1 MIRPTILILCAS
13 TALAAPAPQP
23 KPAPPASPTPT
34 PVAVTAP
41 AAKPPTDP
49 ARIPRPAELEKGK
62 GTRILPPEEKER
74 LIHEKEA
81 FASQKRT
88 EAIRL
93 LEELVAMKPGP
104 DTMADALFK
113 LAELYWEDA
122 RQRYMVAMSAY
133 EKQQEGCRDQ
143 GDKAPPEC
151 KTAATPRL
159 DVSRSERLYAEL
171 VEKYQKFPRTDVVLY
186 LLGFGA
192 REGKRTDESV
202 KWFQRLITD
211 YPESKLLPD
220 AWMMIGEGHFE
231 KFEWSK
237 ARVAYEKVLEHR
249 DSPVYD
255 LALFKSAWC
264 DWKLGETKR
273 AAERFKEVLDI
284 AAEAEKSE
292 RTDQQK
298 RSLQLREEAL
308 QYLTLLFTEDESVT
322 AKDAYDFLAGI
333 GGERYSREVLVR
345 LSDTFYGQGRYDR
358 AIQAWKFLI
367 AIDGKHRDA
376 PRFQMKIV
384 DSWVAL
390 DDRNQGLAAAKDL
403 ARLYGPTSEWAKA
416 QRESEATEKVKAD
429 IEETLANLAKRFH
442 GEAQADEAAAKRPD
456 VTQYKRAAD
465 LYAFYLSQYGDSP
478 RATEMRFL
486 RAEILY
492 FKLNQL
498 EAAGDEY
505 LKVGTQKPIG
515 PRTKD
520 ALLKAMA
527 AYEKLRPADQQG
539 KRRKPSAA
547 DTKFAEAVD
556 AFATAFPADRDV
568 VGVIFRNGQ
577 MFFDYGDYDNAVK
590 RFGLIITKYPDDP
603 NAGAAGD
610 RILEALAKGEDYEN
624 IEDWARKLKGARAF
638 QVPSEQKRLDDII
651 AQAISKIAEKQVKA
665 QKYQEAADTFI
676 RAAKEYP
683 QDKRA
688 PHNLFSAGVVLES
701 GAQPVRAAETY
712 LLVVDKYPGSADA
725 AKAAFSAGRTYE
737 QMAYFDKAADAYSTL
752 AYKYPTDAKAQD
764 ALFNVAVLRQALGD
778 TKAAIQATNDY
789 AKRYPRAKDVSDIE
803 FRTGSVYADAG
814 EHGRAVAAFQEYVR
828 KNPQSARAVEAW
840 MRIGREYLA
849 QKQGKK
855 ADDAL
860 AVAIKRWKQL
870 SRKAQ
875 KEAAPAAAEARYL
888 QGEFLFQSYQA
899 VGLDVKPT
907 QLKATL
913 ERKKQLLGKAQQ
925 VYTDVVSY
933 GDATW
938 GTAALL
944 RIGQI
949 YEGFADQLRKL
960 PPPPGLN
967 EEEQQVYREQV
978 DIFVVDI
985 EDKASAVY
993 ETGYKKALEL
1003 KVYGNNT
1010 RMLREGLGR
1019 LSETKYPPERE
1030 SRQRTRL
1037 GDKPPEPPILKDVGG
1052 DE

>member
-1 MIRPTILILCAS
+1 MSGATMKWLGVGIVLMAS
-13 TALAAPAPQP
+13 TAWAAAPPPKPKAAPAP
-23 KPAPPASPTPT
+23 AA
-34 PVAVTAP
+34 
-41 AAKPPTDP
+41 AAKPPLDP
-49 ARIPRPAELEKGK
+49 AKIPRPAELEKGK
-62 GTRILPPEEKER
+62 GTRILPPAEKER
-74 LIHEKEA
+74 LIHEKETLA
-81 FASQKRT
+81 AQKRT

-93 LEELVAMKPGP
+93 LEELVAMKPGEE
-104 DTMADALFK
+104 TMADALFK

-122 RQRYMVAMSAY
+122 RQKYMVAMSAY
-133 EKQQEGCRDQ
+133 EKQQDACKDQ
-143 GDKAPPEC
+143 GDKAPPDC
-151 KTAATPRL
+151 KTAPAPRL
-159 DVSRSERLYAEL
+159 DVSRSELLYAQL
-171 VEKYQKFPRTDVVLY
+171 ADRYKKYPRIDVVLY

-192 REGKRTDESV
+192 REGKRHDESV
-202 KWFQRLITD
+202 KWFQRLIGD
-211 YPESKLLPD
+211 YPDSKLLPD

-231 KFEWSK
+231 KFEWVK
-237 ARVAYEKVLEHR
+237 ARAAYAKVLEHR

-298 RSLQLREEAL
+298 RSIQLREEAL

-333 GGERYSREVLVR
+333 GGDRYSREVLVR
-345 LSDTFYGQGRYDR
+345 LSDVFYGQGRYDR

-367 AIDGKHRDA
+367 ALDSKHRDA

-390 DDRNQGLAAAKDL
+390 DDRDQGLAAAKEL
-403 ARLYGPTSEWAKA
+403 ARLYGPSSEWAKA
-416 QRESEATEKVKAD
+416 QHESEATDKVKAD

-442 GEAQADEAAAKRPD
+442 GEAQADEQAAKRPD

-465 LYAFYLSQYGDSP
+465 LYAFYLSQYADSP
-478 RATEMRFL
+478 RAQELRFL

-505 LKVGTQKPIG
+505 LKVGMQKPIG
-515 PRTKD
+515 PRNKD

-527 AYEKLRPADQQG
+527 AYEKLRPKDQQG
-539 KRRKPSAA
+539 KKRKLTAA
-547 DTKFAEAVD
+547 DGKFAEAVD
-556 AFATAFPADRDV
+556 AFATAFPADREV

-590 RFGLIITKYPDDP
+590 RFGLIVTKYPDDP

-610 RILEALAKGEDYEN
+610 RILEALAKGEDYDN
-624 IEDWARKLKGARAF
+624 IEDWAKKLKGARAF

-665 QKYQEAADTFI
+665 QKFQEAADTFI

-688 PHNLFSAGVVLES
+688 PHNLFSAGVVLETA
-701 GAQPVRAAETY
+701 AQPVRAAETY
-712 LLVVDKYPGSADA
+712 LVVVDKYPGAPDA
-725 AKAAFSAGRTYE
+725 SKAAFAAGRTYE
-737 QMAYFDKAADAYSTL
+737 QMAYFDKAAEAYSTL

-828 KNPQSARAVEAW
+828 KNPQSPRAVEAW

-855 ADDAL
+855 ADEAL
-860 AVAIKRWKQL
+860 AVCIKRWKQL
-870 SRKAQ
+870 ARKAQ
-875 KEAAPAAAEARYL
+875 KDAAPAAAEARYL

-899 VGLDVKPT
+899 VGLDVKPN

-933 GDATW
+933 GDPTW
-938 GTAALL
+938 GTASLL

-960 PPPPGLN
+960 PPPPGLT

-985 EDKASAVY
+985 EDKAAAVY